1 MLEKNVDCIKRVT
14 DEMVS
19 NIEVE
24 IAKEMAIELLPKI
37 IKTIGLK
44 SEDQLGRLTN
54 MVRITSNTIQDRI
67 KRNTNTRSLNFIN
80 TISESYQKVNVLNAK
95 TCNPVVPNDSESV
108 VKKKIKKAA

>member
-1 MLEKNVDCIKRVT
+1 MLEKNIDFIKRVT

-24 IAKEMAIELLPKI
+24 IGKEMAIELLPKI
-37 IKTIGLK
+37 VKTAGLE

-67 KRNTNTRSLNFIN
+67 KRNTNTRTLNFVN

-95 TCNPVVPNDSESV
+95 TCSPVTTVDSESV
-108 VKKKIKKAA
+108 IKKKIKKAS